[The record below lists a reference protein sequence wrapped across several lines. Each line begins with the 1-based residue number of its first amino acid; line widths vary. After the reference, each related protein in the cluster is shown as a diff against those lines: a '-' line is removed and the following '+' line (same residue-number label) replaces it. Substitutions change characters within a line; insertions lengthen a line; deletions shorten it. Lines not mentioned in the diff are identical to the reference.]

1 MRSFLPEQRPHLQ
14 ISVNDSSA
22 VKVVNGTCDL
32 GAVEASPILHSKET
46 KSMLDSRGG
55 GNIMRTVFLCY
66 LDLEILYKI

>member
-1 MRSFLPEQRPHLQ
+1 MRSFLPEQKPHLQ

-46 KSMLDSRGG
+46 KSMLD
-55 GNIMRTVFLCY
+55 
-66 LDLEILYKI
+66 